1 MDVLFF
7 LDSVF
12 RVLEKISF
20 FRVLSQYFIL
30 FFSRLF
36 SLREIL
42 FLRLCLKER
51 FV

>member
-1 MDVLFF
+1 MDVIFF

-12 RVLEKISF
+12 RVLEKSLF
-20 FRVLSQYFIL
+20 FECSHYFIL

-42 FLRLCLKER
+42 FLRRLKER